1 MNNSQPTNGFTGRG
15 MDQWGSGQEAVATA
29 TMSINKGGMR
39 GIGLLA
45 AAIAEYELKQ
55 KAVDLANDYYNVN
68 AKDYAFFT
76 SVHQPAIAASANE
89 AFGINNPN
97 YNWDF
102 YASVPAAIAKVNKI
116 DKQWF
121 QARKRIPKY
130 NIGQQARLDYDMGV
144 IRLHAIAA
152 GWNAGIRYELTWVED
167 HNNRAFARRASIVQ
181 TGIGVGN
188 IIRSGLAN
196 SIASLSTSY
205 DVMGDTIASIGNGY
219 AAYSGYNDSRQQV
232 KQAINRNKQNG

>member
-1 MNNSQPTNGFTGRG
+1 MDARSDKNGYTGVG
-15 MDQWGSGQEAVATA
+15 QNQFMAGQEAVATLS
-29 TMSINKGGMR
+29 TGINKGGMR

-55 KAVDLANDYYNVN
+55 KAIDLANDYYNIN
-68 AKDYAFFT
+68 SQDYAFFT
-76 SVHQPAIAASANE
+76 SVHQPAIGASASE
-89 AFGINNPN
+89 AWSINNPN

-121 QARKRIPKY
+121 EARRRIPKY

-144 IRLHAIAA
+144 LRMHAITS
-152 GWNAGIRYELTWVED
+152 GWNAGIRYELTWVQA
-167 HNNRAFARRASIVQ
+167 HNDRAFNRRASIVQ

-196 SIASLSTSY
+196 SISSLSSSY

-219 AAYSGYNDSRQQV
+219 AAYSGYNDARQQV
-232 KQAINRNKQNG
+232 KQATNRNQNNG

>member
-1 MNNSQPTNGFTGRG
+1 MADDNGYTGRNQNQF
-15 MDQWGSGQEAVATA
+15 MAGQGAIATLN
-29 TMSINKGGMR
+29 TSIDKGGMR

-45 AAIAEYELKQ
+45 AAIAEFELKQ
-55 KAVDLANDYYNVN
+55 KTIDLATDYYNTN
-68 AKDYAFFT
+68 ARDYAFFT
-76 SVHQPAIAASANE
+76 SVHQPAIGASANE

-188 IIRSGLAN
+188 IIRSGLAS

-205 DVMGDTIASIGNGY
+205 DTMGDTIASIGNGY
-219 AAYSGYNDSRQQV
+219 AAYSGYNDARQQV
-232 KQAINRNKQNG
+232 KQATNRTKQNG

>member
-1 MNNSQPTNGFTGRG
+1 MNSNQPTNGFTGRG

-55 KAVDLANDYYNVN
+55 KAIDLANDYYNTN

-76 SVHQPAIAASANE
+76 GVHQPAIAASANE

-219 AAYSGYNDSRQQV
+219 AAYSGYNDARQQV

>member
-1 MNNSQPTNGFTGRG
+1 MADENGYTGRSQNQF
-15 MDQWGSGQEAVATA
+15 MAGQQAIATLNVG
-29 TMSINKGGMR
+29 IDKGGMR

-45 AAIAEYELKQ
+45 AAIAEFELKQ
-55 KAVDLANDYYNVN
+55 KTIDLANDYYNTN
-68 AKDYAFFT
+68 AKDYSFFT
-76 SVHQPAIAASANE
+76 GVHQPAIGASASE
-89 AFGINNPN
+89 AFGINNPT

-130 NIGQQARLDYDMGV
+130 NIGQQARLDYDMGI
-144 IRLHAIAA
+144 IRMHAIAA

-196 SIASLSTSY
+196 SISSLSTSY
-205 DVMGDTIASIGNGY
+205 DAMGDTIASIGNGY
-219 AAYSGYNDSRQQV
+219 AAYSGYNDARQQV
-232 KQAINRNKQNG
+232 KQATNRSKQNG